1 MTKKRPSG
9 NETLQPGQGTR
20 VRAPVPIRDEARLR
34 LTPEQALEQAQ
45 AFHRTG
51 NLEGAEALYQWI
63 LGAYPENFDA
73 PYYLGILKAQRG
85 LYQEAL
91 DLMSAALRIN
101 PQSAEAN
108 LNLGHVLAETGRLEE
123 ALASYDN
130 ALAVRPQHPEALYCR
145 ANALQRLNRH
155 EEALASY
162 DMVLAIMPDRPEVLT
177 NRGNALHD
185 LKRYEAALASYDK
198 ALAIM
203 PEVALLHNNRGDTL
217 RELKRYEE
225 ALASLDK
232 ALAIEP
238 GSVEALN
245 NRGNTLRNLQRYEEA
260 LASFD
265 RALTISPNHSV
276 VHNNRGNALQELKRF
291 EAAIASYDKA
301 LAINPDFTDAL
312 LGRGN
317 ALQVLKRYQEAIGS
331 YDTALA
337 IKPDLSD
344 ALFGRGNVLKD
355 LGRYGEALASYDRAL
370 ALEPDYPDAL
380 NKRGNALLKL
390 KRPDEAARSFA
401 RLLELTPD
409 YGFAKGWLL
418 HAKMLGCDWEG
429 LTGLAES
436 IENDIRAGRKS
447 AEPFGHQAI
456 SRSAPALRRC
466 AEIYAAEIFPPA
478 ATRLWNG
485 ERYRNG
491 RIRLGYLSGEFYQQA
506 TSILMAELFERHDRN
521 RFELFAFDNG
531 GDDASEIRG
540 RIKQAFDEMVDITR
554 LGDQEAA
561 AALKRRQIDVLVNL
575 NGYFGRARQGIFALR
590 PCPVQVNYLGF
601 PGTIGAGY
609 IDYII
614 ADRQVIP
621 PEQEACYTEKV
632 VYLPDTYQVNDSRRR
647 IADRAPTRAEAG
659 LPDSG
664 FVFCCF
670 NNHYKITPDIFD
682 IWMRLLNKVAGS
694 VLWLLENNAAASRN
708 LRREAEARGVASER
722 LVFARMIQHEEHLAR
737 HQLADLFLDTLPYNA
752 HTTGSDALWAGLPLL
767 TCQGTT
773 FPGRVAASLLKAVG
787 VPELITSSREEYE
800 ALALALATRPDRL
813 AGIRGKLARNR
824 ATHPLFD
831 TDRFRRHIEAA
842 YTTMWE
848 RQQKGEPPESFA
860 VAPINN

>member
-1 MTKKRPSG
+1 M
-9 NETLQPGQGTR
+9 
-20 VRAPVPIRDEARLR
+20 
-34 LTPEQALEQAQ
+34 
-45 AFHRTG
+45 
-51 NLEGAEALYQWI
+51 
-63 LGAYPENFDA
+63 
-73 PYYLGILKAQRG
+73 
-85 LYQEAL
+85 
-91 DLMSAALRIN
+91 
-101 PQSAEAN
+101 
-108 LNLGHVLAETGRLEE
+108 LAETGRLEE
-123 ALASYDN
+123 ALASYDH
-130 ALAVRPQHPEALYCR
+130 ALAVNPQHPEAFYCR
-145 ANALQRLNRH
+145 ANALQRLHRH

-162 DMVLAIMPDRPEVLT
+162 DRVLAIMPDRAEVLT
-177 NRGNALHD
+177 NRGNSLHD

-203 PEVALLHNNRGDTL
+203 PEVALLHSNRGDTL

-245 NRGNTLRNLQRYEEA
+245 NRGNTLRDLQRHEEA

-276 VHNNRGNALQELKRF
+276 VHNNRGHALQELKKF
-291 EAAIASYDKA
+291 EGAVASYDKA
-301 LAINPDFTDAL
+301 LAINPEFADAL

-317 ALQVLKRYQEAIGS
+317 ALQALKRYQEAIAS
-331 YDTALA
+331 YDKALT
-337 IKPDLSD
+337 IKPDLGD
-344 ALFGRGNVLKD
+344 ALFGRGNALQH
-355 LGRYGEALASYDRAL
+355 LGRLGEALASYDRVL
-370 ALEPDYPDAL
+370 ALEPDHPDAL
-380 NKRGNALLKL
+380 NNRGNALLKL

-401 RLLELTPD
+401 KLLELAPD
-409 YGFAKGWLL
+409 YGFAKGGLL

-456 SRSAPALRRC
+456 SRSAPALKRC
-466 AEIYAAEIFPPA
+466 AEIFAAEKFPPA
-478 ATRLWNG
+478 ATSLWNG

-506 TSILMAELFERHDRN
+506 TSILMAELFERHDRK
-521 RFELFAFDNG
+521 RIELIAFDNG
-531 GDDASEIRG
+531 RDDASAIRG
-540 RIKQAFDEMVDITR
+540 RIRQAFDEMVDITGM
-554 LGDQEAA
+554 GDQEAA
-561 AALKRRQIDVLVNL
+561 VAINRRNIDILVNL
-575 NGYFGRARQGIFALR
+575 NGYFGRGRQGVFSLR

-601 PGTIGAGY
+601 PGTLGAGY

-632 VYLPDTYQVNDSRRR
+632 VYLPDTYQVNDTRRR
-647 IADRAPTRAEAG
+647 IADRVPTRAEAG
-659 LPDSG
+659 LPESG

-670 NNHYKITPDIFD
+670 NNNYKITPDIFD
-682 IWMRLLNKVAGS
+682 IWARLLNQVPGS
-694 VLWLLENNAAASRN
+694 VLWLLEDNAAASRN
-708 LRREAEARGVASER
+708 LRREAAARGAASER
-722 LVFARMIQHEEHLAR
+722 LVFARMIPHEEHLAR
-737 HQLADLFLDTLPYNA
+737 HPLADLFLDTLPYNA

-773 FPGRVAASLLKAVG
+773 FPGRVAASLLNAIG
-787 VPELITSSREEYE
+787 LNELITHTLVEYE
-800 ALALALATRPDRL
+800 ALALELATNRERL
-813 AGIRGKLARNR
+813 AGIRSRLAENR
-824 ATHPLFD
+824 ATYPLFD

-848 RQQKGEPPESFA
+848 RQQRGEPPESFA